1 MAETRHPRKAE
12 GRRSRT
18 LANPTTPQPPH
29 GGIILEG
36 EDPRDPEEE
45 SASPSMNLLDHGVRQ
60 PVKWKYEDPSPHLR
74 VMTSMGNVEDK
85 NENDKL
91 IKGKKV

>member
-1 MAETRHPRKAE
+1 
-12 GRRSRT
+12 
-18 LANPTTPQPPH
+18 
-29 GGIILEG
+29 
-36 EDPRDPEEE
+36 
-45 SASPSMNLLDHGVRQ
+45 MNLLDHGVRQ